1 MTPTTIPAH
10 STHPAVGGAS
20 RPNPTT
26 GNTNTNNPTTGSTTT
41 NNPTT
46 GTTRR
51 ALLKPASV
59 NIEIDQGRRTAP
71 DLIGT
76 TP

>member
-20 RPNPTT
+20 RP
-26 GNTNTNNPTTGSTTT
+26 NPTTGSTTT

-59 NIEIDQGRRTAP
+59 NIEIDQGRRPAP

>member
-26 GNTNTNNPTTGSTTT
+26 GNTNTNNPTTG
-41 NNPTT
+41 
-46 GTTRR
+46 TTRR

-59 NIEIDQGRRTAP
+59 NIEIDQGRRPAP